1 MLNQLTLKQDEHKF
15 NLSLIII
22 RKFKLLVFGLIVLL
36 IIFFYFVLIKPQR
49 ELIAGAEQNNLQ
61 PLIDQKNSKTQSA
74 EDLKNRTKDYA
85 IIKDLRLQSL
95 EQILPDISSKDD
107 LYLILE
113 QIILGR
119 GWAIKDLK
127 SDEPVDIAS
136 YGADLSKDFSSI
148 ELPVKAVPITI
159 TVDDGNGNLGYED
172 IKEIISIL
180 YSQKRIFNV
189 NSLEIGEKKQSA
201 GGAAK
206 NKGSGLEFKFDAFFV
221 DNEPETIEP
230 EIVDLDS
237 ALLE

>member
-1 MLNQLTLKQDEHKF
+1 MQNKQF

-22 RKFKLLVFGLIVLL
+22 RKFKLLALGLSFLM

-49 ELIAGAEQNNLQ
+49 ELIASTEQNDLQ
-61 PLIDQKNSKTQSA
+61 PLIDQKNSKMQSA

-107 LYLILE
+107 LYIVLE
-113 QIILGR
+113 QIILER
-119 GWAIKDLK
+119 GWAIKNLK
-127 SDEPVDIAS
+127 SDEPVDILN
-136 YGADLSKDFSSI
+136 YGTDLSKDFSSI
-148 ELPVKAVPITI
+148 ELFVKAVPISI

-180 YSQKRIFNV
+180 YSQKRIFNI

-206 NKGSGLEFKFDAFFV
+206 NKESGLEFKFDAFFV
-221 DNEPETIEP
+221 DNEPEAIEP
-230 EIVDLDS
+230 ETGDLDP